1 VPAPARPTATQT
13 SPESGCDSWLDI
25 VYKQIGIG
33 CPNDKLTVVRG
44 QSDTGTGSVLAEL
57 DPKTGVERS
66 LWACGE
72 CWSPVRFRGGIAIAT
87 PAGISF
93 VDGSGAHSLIA
104 ATNIV
109 RILGAKRDAKDLL
122 VVVVSAPDDRRSI
135 ALADVARNEVR
146 QEVDVPAGEGLPP
159 LMPDQIREDG
169 AVIEAH
175 SEAGR
180 APVIRQGKSAKHS
193 VSPALD
199 RRQDLFFRFDPIWL
213 PKGKVGYVKR
223 KA

>member
-1 VPAPARPTATQT
+1 M
-13 SPESGCDSWLDI
+13 
-25 VYKQIGIG
+25 
-33 CPNDKLTVVRG
+33 TVVRG
-44 QSDTGTGSVLAEL
+44 QTNTVTGSVLTEL
-57 DPKTGVERS
+57 NPKTGVERS

-72 CWSPVRFRGGIAIAT
+72 CWSPVRFHGGIAVAT
-87 PAGISF
+87 PVGISF
-93 VDGSGAHSLIA
+93 VDGRGAHSLVA

-122 VVVVSAPDDRRSI
+122 VVAVSAPDGRRSI
-135 ALADVARNEVR
+135 ALADAARNEVR
-146 QEVDVPAGEGLPP
+146 PEVDVPAGEGLPP

-175 SEAGR
+175 TEAGR
-180 APVIRQGKSAKHS
+180 APVVRQGKSAKRS

-199 RRQDLFFRFDPIWL
+199 QRQDLFFRIDPIWL
-213 PKGKVGYVKR
+213 PKGRVGYVKR